1 MNDYDTYRCIRDFQG
16 FHKGGEYMGF
26 YDGDEAKF
34 TIYTPFGG
42 AITIPEVVFYDHFED
57 IADE

>member
-1 MNDYDTYRCIRDFQG
+1 MSDYDTYRCVQNFQG

-26 YDGDEAKF
+26 YDGDEAEF

-42 AITIPEVVFYDHFED
+42 AMTIPEAVFYSHFKD